1 MKEFL
6 DKIKDLIAQGNID
19 NALTQVYNL
28 LSLAASDLKN
38 DAIILRG
45 RLSKLK
51 SDSRKGLLKREDEN
65 MELSHISVGTLSL
78 LDDIEAQSEQFKS
91 FIADISESVER
102 IDKTTIPILEDTTI
116 RKKLFVSDSQKATI
130 LQRLSNVKERNMSL
144 KALWID
150 DNLPCTLS
158 EQRLINALNVQ
169 IDSAHNSEMAESMIK
184 NTTYHFIV
192 SDMLRND
199 NPTEGVDFITKLV
212 KQDIYI
218 PAILYITKYN
228 TEKGV
233 PPHVFGVTNKPSE
246 LLHLVMDIIERI

>member
-1 MKEFL
+1 MKEFV
-6 DKIKDLIAQGNID
+6 DKIKDLIAQGNTD

-51 SDSRKGLLKREDEN
+51 SDCRKGLLKREDEN
-65 MELSHISVGTLSL
+65 IELAQITVGILSL
-78 LDDIEAQSEQFKS
+78 LEDIEFQSEQFKRFLS
-91 FIADISESVER
+91 DISESVER
-102 IDKTTIPILEDTTI
+102 VETTIPILEDSTI
-116 RKKLFVSDSQKATI
+116 RKNLFVSDNQKATI
-130 LQRLSNVKERNMSL
+130 LQRLSNVKERNLSL

-150 DNLPCTLS
+150 DNLPLTLS

-169 IDSAHNSEMAESMIK
+169 IDSAHNSEMAETMIK
-184 NTTYHFIV
+184 NATYHFIV
-192 SDMLRND
+192 SDMLRNG
-199 NPTEGVDFITKLV
+199 NPTEGFDFITKLV
-212 KQDIYI
+212 KQNIHM

>member
-1 MKEFL
+1 MKEFV
-6 DKIKDLIAQGNID
+6 DKIKDLIAQGNTD

-51 SDSRKGLLKREDEN
+51 SDCRKGLLKREDEN
-65 MELSHISVGTLSL
+65 IELAQITVGILSL
-78 LDDIEAQSEQFKS
+78 LEDIEFQSEQFKRFLS
-91 FIADISESVER
+91 DISESVER
-102 IDKTTIPILEDTTI
+102 VETTIPILEDSTI
-116 RKKLFVSDSQKATI
+116 RKNLFVSDNQKATI
-130 LQRLSNVKERNMSL
+130 LQRLSNVKERNLSL

-150 DNLPCTLS
+150 DNLPLTLS

-169 IDSAHNSEMAESMIK
+169 IDSAHNSEIAESMIK

-192 SDMLRND
+192 SDMLRNG
-199 NPTEGVDFITKLV
+199 NPTEGFDFITKLV
-212 KQDIYI
+212 KQNIHI